1 MTPVHLAARHGHSS
15 VISEFVKQN
24 ISLRNLSRKTGMTAL
39 HVAAF
44 YGEEDIVREL
54 MRHVPPSVK
63 SEVPT
68 VPASS
73 LVRELAAEG
82 GLTPLHLAA
91 YSGSE
96 NVVRGLLNSP
106 AVQVKSTKIIRLKLK
121 LDCYV

>member
-1 MTPVHLAARHGHSS
+1 
-15 VISEFVKQN
+15 
-24 ISLRNLSRKTGMTAL
+24 
-39 HVAAF
+39 
-44 YGEEDIVREL
+44 

-73 LVRELAAEG
+73 LVRELAGEG

-106 AVQVKSTKIIRLKLK
+106 AVQVKSKKKSCNKTLS
-121 LDCYV
+121 